1 MATSDGR
8 QWGFSCQSAYVV
20 HTAGRQCRFRAFLA
34 AAEIFAACVVEHGLF
49 AFGVELAIT
58 PIGVPAPGSR
68 HCDNGA
74 RHGQHRDAGYF
85 PHASRQPRGLA
96 GPSPRRATEAEVAT
110 AARPGPATGDSAG
123 ACGRGSH
130 GPGASSA
137 FEWCAQWPAVM
148 QGADAVQIEKGKQ
161 LYLEEAR
168 RRAGGFPFTH
178 VPSHCKIPG
187 NERADE
193 LAARGKANLTPLNT

>member
-1 MATSDGR
+1 LATSDGR

-74 RHGQHRDAGYF
+74 RHG
-85 PHASRQPRGLA
+85 RQPRGLA
-96 GPSPRRATEAEVAT
+96 VPSPRRATEAEVAT

-137 FEWCAQWPAVM
+137 FEWFAQWPAVT
-148 QGADAVQIEKGKQ
+148 QGADERCTNRKGQ
-161 LYLEEAR
+161 AAASASR
-168 RRAGGFPFTH
+168 RSSTPGRW
-178 VPSHCKIPG
+178 VPLHSRSK
-187 NERADE
+187 
-193 LAARGKANLTPLNT
+193 PL